1 MRTYSTPKSAQVAK
15 ALGYVNVVAVEINSI
30 IKTNTKVPYER
41 KGYATS
47 FGKNLILPI
56 PWVTG
61 QLRDLAAQ
69 DCSPDVGL
77 QYLL

>member
-1 MRTYSTPKSAQVAK
+1 MRTYSTPKSAEVAK
-15 ALGYVNVVAVEINSI
+15 AVGYVNVVAVEINSI

-56 PWVTG
+56 PWVIG